1 MGRWRMMA
9 RSMRPQQMGRP
20 WQLILLG
27 APQPTTAA
35 KSPPG
40 LLKGSPRQ
48 QPPTSQ
54 KVHEAKENQSVSSGA
69 AQSGRSTATTG
80 DREIVGTAAAAG
92 ILGASGSTPAE
103 EEPVGMSKEGVE
115 TSSTGLDEAE
125 ATAAEAAAAAAAA
138 AGADGDQVKVSK
150 KDEEEGINE
159 RTERDEAMEEEL
171 EAAAIREI
179 LGLRSAQDRKVQ
191 VAATRAVEALPPTQ
205 RECFEDVKAFAFG
218 GAIEGKEGAGL
229 SEEEVEALNTVA
241 ICGDRDGVVLAFL
254 RHSKFDVRK
263 AKESMRRCC
272 AWRKENE
279 ADDLFKRAVSPAKM
293 KKYRT
298 HWPTGF
304 HKQDRAGRPVFYD
317 RVGQSDLSKLRED
330 PDGLD
335 QDEMVQIFTQNME
348 ILKMPENQQY
358 AVLAEMRPLIGEL
371 SRLTALDPALA
382 AGQKVVLDMATAL
395 DHCEHIIQPDTGAMW
410 LHEELLSP
418 SEEGEQ
424 TDREQIVK
432 QLTTLFKLVHP
443 KGLPGLAPGGS
454 EASASSRRQRVQL
467 LMQVRRRFVLT
478 RLSREA
484 GRPVDQMTTVLDLTG
499 LGMKHMRQAKEAMAY
514 TRRISD
520 IFQDNY
526 SGMTCSLLILN
537 APWVFSKGWQVVESF
552 LSEDTVAKV
561 KVLGKGEAGLQQLE
575 EYIPKEN
582 IPEFLGG
589 ESRAVIGPSDP
600 LWSDF
605 DRAVRLWGDDG
616 DPFLDPS
623 EVKRVSRRIAGERT
637 SSASKSKSKS
647 KSKSRSTS
655 RSAVAAPGAKGAQ
668 EQAVPASV
676 TATTGAVERGNR
688 RGAADGGRKVRVT
701 SSRGAAAASVSR
713 VGKTTR
719 SSSSKRSKRQ
729 LDSGKTVKG
738 ESEGGLG
745 HADGEP
751 AVDGEKHEDRRK
763 RKSHRRQR
771 DGLVSSEGTTGA
783 GRPSLS
789 SHRRASSSSVSRGAA
804 SDEAGSPSRKT
815 RGSKRTTPQEDDSEE
830 GTDTE
835 DIIRDDGKAVALG
848 DTVIGERALQGV
860 AKALGP
866 VLGAYFLQIV
876 AGLASVGRVL
886 WGTVES
892 VLLLL
897 RDLFF
902 EQIEV
907 EE

>member
-1 MGRWRMMA
+1 
-9 RSMRPQQMGRP
+9 
-20 WQLILLG
+20 
-27 APQPTTAA
+27 
-35 KSPPG
+35 
-40 LLKGSPRQ
+40 
-48 QPPTSQ
+48 
-54 KVHEAKENQSVSSGA
+54 
-69 AQSGRSTATTG
+69 
-80 DREIVGTAAAAG
+80 
-92 ILGASGSTPAE
+92 
-103 EEPVGMSKEGVE
+103 
-115 TSSTGLDEAE
+115 
-125 ATAAEAAAAAAAA
+125 
-138 AGADGDQVKVSK
+138 
-150 KDEEEGINE
+150 
-159 RTERDEAMEEEL
+159 
-171 EAAAIREI
+171 
-179 LGLRSAQDRKVQ
+179 
-191 VAATRAVEALPPTQ
+191 
-205 RECFEDVKAFAFG
+205 
-218 GAIEGKEGAGL
+218 
-229 SEEEVEALNTVA
+229 
-241 ICGDRDGVVLAFL
+241 
-254 RHSKFDVRK
+254 
-263 AKESMRRCC
+263 MRRCC

-293 KKYRT
+293 KKHRT

-317 RVGQSDLSKLRED
+317 RVGLSDLSKLRED

-348 ILKMPENQQY
+348 
-358 AVLAEMRPLIGEL
+358 
-371 SRLTALDPALA
+371 
-382 AGQKVVLDMATAL
+382 
-395 DHCEHIIQPDTGAMW
+395 
-410 LHEELLSP
+410 
-418 SEEGEQ
+418 
-424 TDREQIVK
+424 
-432 QLTTLFKLVHP
+432 
-443 KGLPGLAPGGS
+443 
-454 EASASSRRQRVQL
+454 
-467 LMQVRRRFVLT
+467 VRRRFVLT
-478 RLSREA
+478 GLSREA

-499 LGMKHMRQAKEAMAY
+499 LGMKHMSKEAMAY

-520 IFQDNY
+520 VFQDNY

-561 KVLGKGEAGLQQLE
+561 KVLGKGEAGLKQLE

-600 LWSDF
+600 LWSDV

-623 EVKRVSRRIAGERT
+623 EVKRVSRRIARERT

-647 KSKSRSTS
+647 KSRSRS
-655 RSAVAAPGAKGAQ
+655 RSAVAAAGAKGAQ
-668 EQAVPASV
+668 KEAVPSPV
-676 TATTGAVERGNR
+676 TATTGAVERDSR
-688 RGAADGGRKVRVT
+688 RSAADGGRKVRVT
-701 SSRGAAAASVSR
+701 SSRGAVAASVSR

-719 SSSSKRSKRQ
+719 SSRSKRSKRQ
-729 LDSGKTVKG
+729 LGVPDSGKTVKG

-751 AVDGEKHEDRRK
+751 AVDGEKHKERK
-763 RKSHRRQR
+763 RKNHHRQR
-771 DGLVSSEGTTGA
+771 DGLVSSEDTAGA

-789 SHRRASSSSVSRGAA
+789 SHRRASSSSVSRGAV

-815 RGSKRTTPQEDDSEE
+815 QGSKRTTPQEDDSEE
-830 GTDTE
+830 GLGTE
-835 DIIRDDGKAVALG
+835 DIIGDDGKAVALG
-848 DTVIGERALQGV
+848 DTVIGERALEGI

-866 VLGAYFLQIV
+866 VLGTYFLQIV

>member
-1 MGRWRMMA
+1 M
-9 RSMRPQQMGRP
+9 
-20 WQLILLG
+20 
-27 APQPTTAA
+27 
-35 KSPPG
+35 
-40 LLKGSPRQ
+40 
-48 QPPTSQ
+48 
-54 KVHEAKENQSVSSGA
+54 
-69 AQSGRSTATTG
+69 
-80 DREIVGTAAAAG
+80 D
-92 ILGASGSTPAE
+92 
-103 EEPVGMSKEGVE
+103 
-115 TSSTGLDEAE
+115 
-125 ATAAEAAAAAAAA
+125 
-138 AGADGDQVKVSK
+138 
-150 KDEEEGINE
+150 
-159 RTERDEAMEEEL
+159 EEL

-179 LGLRSAQDRKVQ
+179 LGLRSARDRKVQ
-191 VAATRAVEALPPTQ
+191 MEAARAVEALPPTQ

-218 GAIEGKEGAGL
+218 GVIEGKEGAGL

-317 RVGQSDLSKLRED
+317 RVGLSDLSKLRED

-348 ILKMPENQQY
+348 CTLKPTAHTPTESTDIERRKSDSTQKENISKRPSGNRENPTMTPEEKTEV
-358 AVLAEMRPLIGEL
+358 AKREHPE
-371 SRLTALDPALA
+371 SREKKPRKLR
-382 AGQKVVLDMATAL
+382 Q
-395 DHCEHIIQPDTGAMW
+395 
-410 LHEELLSP
+410 
-418 SEEGEQ
+418 EGKGNRV
-424 TDREQIVK
+424 DRLNTQGNPR
-432 QLTTLFKLVHP
+432 QNTLFVRRGHVSKQRL
-443 KGLPGLAPGGS
+443 GSWLPGLAPGGS
-454 EASASSRRQRVQL
+454 KGGAACRRQRVQL

-499 LGMKHMRQAKEAMAY
+499 LGMKHMRQAKEAVAY

-520 IFQDNY
+520 VFQDNY

-561 KVLGKGEAGLQQLE
+561 KVLGKGEAGLKQLE
-575 EYIPKEN
+575 EHIPKEN
-582 IPEFLGG
+582 IPKFLGG

-600 LWSDF
+600 LWSDV

-623 EVKRVSRRIAGERT
+623 EVKRVSRRIARERT

-647 KSKSRSTS
+647 RS
-655 RSAVAAPGAKGAQ
+655 RSAVAAAGGKCAQ
-668 EQAVPASV
+668 EEAVPSPV
-676 TATTGAVERGNR
+676 TAATGAVKRDSRSGD
-688 RGAADGGRKVRVT
+688 ADGGRKVRVT

-719 SSSSKRSKRQ
+719 SSHSSKRSKRQ
-729 LDSGKTVKG
+729 LGAPDSGKTVKG
-738 ESEGGLG
+738 KSGGGSG
-745 HADGEP
+745 HADGQP
-751 AVDGEKHEDRRK
+751 AVDGEKHEERRK

-789 SHRRASSSSVSRGAA
+789 SHRRASSSSVSQGAA

-815 RGSKRTTPQEDDSEE
+815 RGSKRTTPSEDDSEE
-830 GTDTE
+830 GLGTE
-835 DIIRDDGKAVALG
+835 DIIGDHGKAVALG

-860 AKALGP
+860 ARALGP
-866 VLGAYFLQIV
+866 VLGTYFLEIM
-876 AGLASVGRVL
+876 AGLASFGRVL